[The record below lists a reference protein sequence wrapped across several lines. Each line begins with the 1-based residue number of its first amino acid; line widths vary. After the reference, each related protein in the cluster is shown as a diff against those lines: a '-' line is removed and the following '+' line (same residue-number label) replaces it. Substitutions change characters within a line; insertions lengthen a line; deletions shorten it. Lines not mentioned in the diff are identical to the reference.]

1 MFTISSN
8 FDIKSFRENDVNL
21 KRVYTK
27 FVDFMYV
34 RLAKQFTIVC
44 TTRIFIF
51 IQAYKSLGV
60 TRNSIVGPDNVN
72 PMRRGWGQT
81 AGAIIGFPY
90 Q

>member
-34 RLAKQFTIVC
+34 RLAK
-44 TTRIFIF
+44 
-51 IQAYKSLGV
+51 
-60 TRNSIVGPDNVN
+60 
-72 PMRRGWGQT
+72 
-81 AGAIIGFPY
+81 
-90 Q
+90 